1 VSSGWFGAGVR
12 LWART
17 ELRRR
22 WPSLVLLG
30 VLGGLAAGLAMAAYD
45 GAHRSSTA
53 YQRMRD
59 ELNGADAVLFPSQV
73 LLDDFDPQV
82 LDSIPEVE
90 SWAGF
95 AVAPSSI
102 DGLPPFSSPFITTG
116 DWFTSIEGA
125 EVLEGRL
132 PDPDRDDEAVITP
145 PVAADEIYD
154 IRVGSKL
161 VWRNLSFEQARQFET
176 GFPDDFE
183 WSSAAGV
190 VTELTVVGVVRLPME
205 SVTAFASDGLLL
217 ASTGWADAHLDQ
229 TPVWFTNALVRLR
242 NGAADLPA
250 LHAGLERVTG
260 RSDIPVKDLSTDI
273 KRVQRSL
280 DLERTAL
287 LMFAAAIAVT
297 ALVLVGQAVVRATAS
312 GIASVPPL
320 RALGATSASLALGLA
335 LPMVVTVGALVA
347 TTAVVSVVASRWF
360 PVGLARNVDPDL
372 GTHVVASREAVGLTI
387 TALVAVGLVVITS
400 IVMQHQLELR
410 QSRRTRVMSAAMHSG
425 VPVPAAIGASL
436 AVDAS
441 PERGRGSRFALPAA
455 IVGVVAVVGALTL
468 VRGIDEIVGHPE
480 RTGSTWDLEVTDVGA
495 MADDEA
501 NQIIEQSADV
511 ADIAIARRVATLV
524 GGFDVPLYSLE
535 VRKGSMSFTVVD
547 GRGPR
552 ADDEIALGPATKRL
566 LDADVG
572 DTIRVGPEAVP
583 MRVVGVAL
591 LSQTP
596 HSSFDE
602 GAWITTPAYDSIA
615 LQIGEGETA
624 GETAGEA
631 GFLGLVEGVDAD
643 DAIGRL
649 PPNWSVSRPA
659 PSNDLANLLQV
670 RSLPI
675 YLAAFLAFLAVG
687 AVAHALFTSARQR
700 ARELAVLRALGLT
713 ARQIA
718 VCVSWQALVIGAFAA
733 AVGVPL
739 GVIAGRRVWRGIT
752 EELSFVYVGPLARAV
767 VVLAAGA
774 CLVGCALLA
783 IVPARATARRDIADT
798 LREE

>member
-1 VSSGWFGAGVR
+1 M
-12 LWART
+12 
-17 ELRRR
+17 
-22 WPSLVLLG
+22 LLG

-45 GAHRSSTA
+45 GAQRSETA

-59 ELNGADAVLFPSQV
+59 QLHAADAIVFPSQV
-73 LLDDFDPQV
+73 LIGDFDPHV
-82 LDSIPEVE
+82 LDTIPEVE
-90 SWAGF
+90 SWGGF
-95 AVAPSSI
+95 AVGPSSI
-102 DGLPPFSSPFITTG
+102 DGLPPFSSPFIMSG
-116 DWFTSIEGA
+116 GWFTSLEGA
-125 EVLEGRL
+125 DVLEGRV
-132 PDPDRDDEAVITP
+132 PDPDRDDEAVITS
-145 PVAADEIYD
+145 PVREDEEFN
-154 IRVGSKL
+154 IRVGTKL
-161 VWRNLSFEQARQFET
+161 VWRNLSFEQASQFEA

-183 WSSAAGV
+183 WSSAEGV

-217 ASTGWADAHLDQ
+217 TSPGWAAAHLDE

-242 NGAADLPA
+242 NGAADIPA

-260 RSDIPVKDLSTDI
+260 RSDIPIKDLSTDI

-287 LMFAAAIAVT
+287 LMFAIAIAIT
-297 ALVLVGQAVVRATAS
+297 ALVLVGQAVVRATSS
-312 GIASVPPL
+312 GIASVPAL
-320 RALGATSASLALGLA
+320 RALGATSAALAVGLA
-335 LPMVVTVGALVA
+335 LPMAVTVAALVA
-347 TTAVVSVVASRWF
+347 TAAIVSVVASRWF

-372 GTHVVASREAVGLTI
+372 GTHVVASRETFGLLI
-387 TALVAVGLVVITS
+387 TAVIAIGLVVVTAM
-400 IVMQHQLELR
+400 VMQHRLQSR
-410 QSRRTRVMSAAMHSG
+410 QARRTRTMSAAMKSG
-425 VPVPAAIGASL
+425 VPVPLAIGASL

-480 RTGSTWDLEVTDVGA
+480 RTGATWDLEVTDIGGTPDA
-495 MADDEA
+495 EA
-501 NQIIEQSADV
+501 NQLVIDSPDV
-511 ADIAIARRVATLV
+511 ADAAIARRSATRV
-524 GGFDVPLYSLE
+524 GGFDAPVYSLD
-535 VRKGSMSFTVVD
+535 VVKGSMSFTVVD
-547 GRGPR
+547 GRAPR
-552 ADDEIALGPATKRL
+552 ADDEIALGPATQRL

-572 DTIRVGPEAVP
+572 DTIAVGPDATP
-583 MRVVGVAL
+583 MSVVGVAL

-602 GAWITTPAYDSIA
+602 GGWVTVSAWNFLGGGT
-615 LQIGEGETA
+615 GED
-624 GETAGEA
+624 ETAGEA
-631 GFLGLVEGVDAD
+631 GFVGLVDGVDVE

-649 PPNWSVSRPA
+649 PPSWEVGTPS

-670 RSLPI
+670 RSLPM

-733 AVGVPL
+733 VVGVPL

-752 EELSFVYVGPLARAV
+752 EELSFVYVGPLAKALV
-767 VVLAAGA
+767 VIAAGV
-774 CLVGCALLA
+774 CVISCALLA
-783 IVPARATARRDIADT
+783 IVPARTTARRDIADT